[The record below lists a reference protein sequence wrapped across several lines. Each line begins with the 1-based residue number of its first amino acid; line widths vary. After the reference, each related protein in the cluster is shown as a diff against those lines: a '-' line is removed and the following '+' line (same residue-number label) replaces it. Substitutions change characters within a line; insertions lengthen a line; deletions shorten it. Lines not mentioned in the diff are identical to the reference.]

1 MCWQQGQRAHS
12 DGLVG
17 SAMITM
23 LKFIR
28 IIRTIRDLECLA
40 VSGEMMRTELELRYR

>member
-1 MCWQQGQRAHS
+1 MCLQQGQTAYS
-12 DGLVG
+12 DELVG
-17 SAMITM
+17 SALITM

-40 VSGEMMRTELELRYR
+40 VSGEMMRTEL